1 MHNHPNEYHSFNEPW
16 TDSFEALILPLIL
29 EFSRNFLILEA
40 AKRPCVSRK
49 ICRVW
54 YFGLIEEFKKK
65 MKFRNILRSNAIIE
79 SGCCFQ
85 N

>member
-40 AKRPCVSRK
+40 AKRLTKNLSSVVFWFDRR
-49 ICRVW
+49 I
-54 YFGLIEEFKKK
+54 
-65 MKFRNILRSNAIIE
+65 
-79 SGCCFQ
+79 
-85 N
+85 